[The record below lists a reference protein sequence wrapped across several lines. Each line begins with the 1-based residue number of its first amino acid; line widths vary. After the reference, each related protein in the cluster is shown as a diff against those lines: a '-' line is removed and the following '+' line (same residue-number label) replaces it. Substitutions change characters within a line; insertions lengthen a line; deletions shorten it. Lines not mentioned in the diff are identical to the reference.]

1 MAIAVR
7 VMLASLLFAVAADA
21 FSPDGNKAMLAIC
34 DEKDPA
40 QQWVLRANWVRLIA
54 CLLCSI

>member
-1 MAIAVR
+1 MTIAVW
-7 VMLASLLFAVAADA
+7 LASLLFAVAADA
-21 FSPDGNKAMLAIC
+21 FSPDGNQAILAIC